1 MLPIIQGMDIDPDA
15 AYLAFVAKDARFDG
29 KVFVGV
35 TSTGVYCRPI
45 CRVRTP
51 QRVNCRFFSS
61 AALAEAALFR
71 PCLKCRPEIAPSAVG
86 SRWSVMDASRTL
98 AEQAAALLDASLSE
112 PQNAKLGVLA
122 SRLGVSDRHLR
133 RIFFALWGVTPL
145 QYLQTRR
152 LLLAKALLTDSTLPI
167 TQVALASGFGSV
179 RRFNA
184 AFADNY
190 RLSPSRLRQQG
201 REAITLGG
209 STFNMRLGYRA
220 PYDTQGLARFLAQRA
235 IAGVEWV
242 DAEHGR
248 SLRIRR
254 SLRGGALVPGRE
266 NPRTAQAPASGWLEV
281 FFDEDRSQ
289 LHLNFSPHWVH
300 HTAALVALVRR
311 WLDLDASPEVIDA
324 ALHDLP
330 GEIGQRLPGSLD
342 AFELS
347 VRAVLGQQVTVAAA
361 RTLASRLV
369 ERLGSPLAT
378 PWPEVTW
385 CFFEPA
391 VLAAQTTSDLTAL
404 GLTQKRAHTLI
415 TLAQTWPQL
424 ERELQA
430 TSLGQQTIQ
439 QLLVT
444 LCELPGIGPWTAQY
458 IAMRALSWPDAS
470 LPGDVALR
478 KAMGQL
484 FNTTTPRA
492 AQLRAEAWQPWR
504 SYAALRL
511 WNSLAN

>member
-1 MLPIIQGMDIDPDA
+1 MDLDPDA
-15 AYLAFVAKDARFDG
+15 SYLAFVAKDARFDG

-51 QRVNCRFFSS
+51 KRLNCRFFSS

-71 PCLKCRPEIAPSAVG
+71 PCLKCRPEIAPSPLT

-98 AEQAAALLDASLSE
+98 AEQAAALLDAKLAE
-112 PQNAKLGVLA
+112 PQSAKLGALA
-122 SRLGVSDRHLR
+122 KKLGVSDRHLR
-133 RIFFALWGVTPL
+133 RIFFTQWGVTPL

-152 LLLAKALLTDSTLPI
+152 LLLAKALLTDSTLPV

-184 AFADNY
+184 AFADHY

-201 REAITLGG
+201 AEATTVSR

-220 PYDTQGLARFLAQRA
+220 PYETQGLARFLAQRA
-235 IAGVEWV
+235 IAGVESV
-242 DAEHGR
+242 DTGPGGA
-248 SLRIRR
+248 LCIRR

-266 NPRTAQAPASGWLEV
+266 NPTLAPVPTAGWLEV
-281 FFDEDRSQ
+281 FFDADRSQ
-289 LHLNFSPHWVH
+289 VHLSFSPHWVQ
-300 HTAALVALVRR
+300 HTATLVALVRR
-311 WLDLDASPEVIDA
+311 WLDLDASPDVIDT

-330 GEIGQRLPGSLD
+330 GQAGQRLPGSLD
-342 AFELS
+342 AFELA
-347 VRAVLGQQVTVAAA
+347 VRAVVGQQVSVAAA
-361 RTLASRLV
+361 RTLATRLV
-369 ERLGSPLAT
+369 ERLGSPLDS
-378 PWPEVTW
+378 PWPEVNRS
-385 CFFEPA
+385 FLEPN
-391 VLAAQTTSDLTAL
+391 VLAAQTPKDLTAL
-404 GLTQKRAHTLI
+404 GLTNARAHTLI
-415 TLAQTWPQL
+415 TLAQAWPRL
-424 ERELQA
+424 ELEMQA
-430 TSLGQQTIQ
+430 TLFGQQPMEP
-439 QLLVT
+439 LLAT

-478 KAMGQL
+478 KAMSKL
-484 FNTTTPRA
+484 FNTTTARA
-492 AQLRAEAWQPWR
+492 AELRAQAWQPWR

>member
-1 MLPIIQGMDIDPDA
+1 MNLDPDA
-15 AYLAFVAKDARFDG
+15 SYLAFVAKDARFDG

-35 TSTGVYCRPI
+35 TSTGIYCRPI

-51 QRVNCRFFSS
+51 KRVNCRFFSS

-71 PCLKCRPEIAPSAVG
+71 PCLKCRPEIAPSPQTT
-86 SRWSVMDASRTL
+86 RWSVMDASRTL
-98 AEQAAALLDASLSE
+98 AEQAAALLDAELSE
-112 PQNAKLGVLA
+112 PQSAKLGALA
-122 SRLGVSDRHLR
+122 ARLGVSERHLR

-152 LLLAKALLTDSTLPI
+152 LLLAKALLTDSTLPV

-184 AFADNY
+184 AFADSY
-190 RLSPSRLRQQG
+190 RMSPSRLRK
-201 REAITLGG
+201 LGVQAASVDA
-209 STFNMRLGYRA
+209 STFKMRLAYRA
-220 PYDTQGLARFLAQRA
+220 PYDMQGLGRFLTQRA
-235 IAGVEWV
+235 IPGIEWVEWI
-242 DAEHGR
+242 EGPNTGR
-248 SLRIRR
+248 CNTLRIRR
-254 SLRGGALVPGRE
+254 SLRGGALVAGRE
-266 NPRTAQAPASGWLEV
+266 NLAASAPPPSGWLEV

-289 LHLNFSPHWVH
+289 LHLSFSPHWVS

-311 WLDLDASPEVIDA
+311 WLDLDASPHVIDT

-330 GEIGQRLPGSLD
+330 GSAGQRLPGSLD
-342 AFELS
+342 GFELA
-347 VRAVLGQQVTVAAA
+347 VRAVLGQQVSVAAA

-369 ERLGSPLAT
+369 QHLGSPLVT
-378 PWPEVTW
+378 PWSEVSR
-385 CFFEPA
+385 CFFEPC
-391 VLAAQTTSDLTAL
+391 VLAAQTTADLTAL
-404 GLTQKRAHTLI
+404 GLTQARARTLI
-415 TLAQTWPQL
+415 ALAQAWPQI
-424 ERELQA
+424 EHELQA
-430 TSLGQQTIQ
+430 ALFGQQPIE
-439 QLLVT
+439 QLLGK

-458 IAMRALSWPDAS
+458 IAMRALSWPDAR

-478 KAMGQL
+478 KAMLRL

-492 AQLRAEAWQPWR
+492 VELRAQAWQPWR

>member
-1 MLPIIQGMDIDPDA
+1 MNLDPDA
-15 AYLAFVAKDARFDG
+15 SYLAFVAKDARFDG

-51 QRVNCRFFSS
+51 KRVNCRFFSS

-71 PCLKCRPEIAPSAVG
+71 PCLKCRPEIAPSLLG

-98 AEQAAALLDASLSE
+98 AEQAAVLLDAQLSE
-112 PQNAKLGVLA
+112 PQSAKLGALA
-122 SRLGVSDRHLR
+122 ARLGVSDRHLR

-152 LLLAKALLTDSTLPI
+152 LLLAKALLTDSTLPV

-201 REAITLGG
+201 SEASSLT
-209 STFNMRLGYRA
+209 SATFKLRLGYRA
-220 PYDTQGLARFLAQRA
+220 PYDVQGLGRFLAQRA
-235 IAGVEWV
+235 IHGVEFV
-242 DAEHGR
+242 DTNASGA
-248 SLRIRR
+248 LCIRR
-254 SLRGGALVPGRE
+254 SLPGRVLFAGLE
-266 NPRTAQAPASGWLEV
+266 ATPLAEAPKPGWLEV
-281 FFDEDRSQ
+281 VFDPDRSQ
-289 LHLNFSPHWVH
+289 VHLEFSSHWVH
-300 HTAALVALVRR
+300 HTAALVGLVRR
-311 WLDLDASPEVIDA
+311 WLDLDASPDTIDA

-330 GEIGQRLPGSLD
+330 GEAGQRLPGSLD
-342 AFELS
+342 GFELA
-347 VRAVLGQQVTVAAA
+347 VRAVLGQQVSVAAA
-361 RTLASRLV
+361 RTLATRLV
-369 ERLGSPLAT
+369 ERWGSPLDS
-378 PWPEVTW
+378 PWPEVRLG
-385 CFFEPA
+385 FFEPA
-391 VLAAQTTSDLTAL
+391 ALAARTPDELTAM
-404 GLTQKRAHTLI
+404 GLTGARARTLI
-415 TLAQTWPQL
+415 ALAQNWPSL
-424 ERELQA
+424 ELALQA
-430 TSLGQQTIQ
+430 TLFGQQPIE
-439 QLLVT
+439 QLLTT

-478 KAMGQL
+478 KAMQQL
-484 FNTTTPRA
+484 FNTTTPRDTE
-492 AQLRAEAWQPWR
+492 LRAQVWKPWR

-511 WNSLAN
+511 WNSLAK

>member
-1 MLPIIQGMDIDPDA
+1 MDLDPDTS
-15 AYLAFVAKDARFDG
+15 YLAFVAKDARFDG

-51 QRVNCRFFSS
+51 KRLNCRFFSS
-61 AALAEAALFR
+61 AALAEAARFR
-71 PCLKCRPEIAPSAVG
+71 PCLKCRPEIAPSPVT

-98 AEQAAALLDASLSE
+98 AEQAAVLLDAQLAE
-112 PQNAKLGVLA
+112 PQPARLA
-122 SRLGVSDRHLR
+122 ALATKLGVSDRHLR

-152 LLLAKALLTDSTLPI
+152 LLLAKALLTDSTLPV

-184 AFADNY
+184 AFVDHY

-201 REAITLGG
+201 AEATTWDRSTLH
-209 STFNMRLGYRA
+209 MRLGYRA
-220 PYDTQGLARFLAQRA
+220 PYDAQGLARFLGQRA
-235 IAGVEWV
+235 IAGVESV
-242 DAEHGR
+242 DTGHGAT
-248 SLRIRR
+248 LRIRR
-254 SLRGGALVPGRE
+254 SLRGGALVPGRDDVK
-266 NPRTAQAPASGWLEV
+266 PDQVPAAGWLEV
-281 FFDEDRSQ
+281 LFDEDRSQ
-289 LHLNFSPHWVH
+289 VHLSFSAHWVQ

-311 WLDLDASPEVIDA
+311 WLDLDASPDVIDT

-330 GEIGQRLPGSLD
+330 VQAGQRLPGSLD

-347 VRAVLGQQVTVAAA
+347 VRAVLGQQVSVAAA
-361 RTLASRLV
+361 RTLATRLV
-369 ERLGSPLAT
+369 ERLGSPLAC
-378 PWPEVTW
+378 PWPEVNR

-391 VLAAQTTSDLTAL
+391 VLAARTPNDLTAL
-404 GLTQKRAHTLI
+404 GLPNARAHTLI
-415 TLAQTWPQL
+415 TLAQAWPRL
-424 ERELQA
+424 ELEMQA
-430 TSLGQQTIQ
+430 TLFGQQPIES
-439 QLLVT
+439 LLAT

-478 KAMGQL
+478 KAMSKL
-484 FNTTTPRA
+484 FNTTTSRA
-492 AQLRAEAWQPWR
+492 AALRAQAWQPWR